1 MAVKLKINLPVSSI
15 TADSIPAEVE
25 LDEQAVGGALAMLIQ
40 EKTGVDDATTANLQ
54 TDAAGNVLV
63 VDSTGT
69 VLETKVKESP
79 SIAAL
84 VDAMNVLL
92 FKEPKKLGDKT
103 K

>member
-1 MAVKLKINLPVSSI
+1 MAVKLKINLPVTSI
-15 TADSIPAEVE
+15 TSDSIPAEVE
-25 LDEQAVGGALAMLIQ
+25 LDEQALGGAMAMLIQ

-54 TDAAGNVLV
+54 TDATGNVFV
-63 VDSTGT
+63 VDSVGT

-92 FKEPKKLGDKT
+92 FKEPKKLGDK

>member
-1 MAVKLKINLPVSSI
+1 MAVKFKINLPVTSI
-15 TADSIPAEVE
+15 TTDSIPAEVE
-25 LDEQAVGGALAMLIQ
+25 LDEKALGGALAMLIQ
-40 EKTGVDDATTANLQ
+40 EKIGVDDVTTANLR
-54 TDAAGNVLV
+54 TDAAGNVFV
-63 VDSTGT
+63 VDSAGT

-92 FKEPKKLGDKT
+92 FKEPKKLGDK